1 MASPIKW
8 NESFENYIPPLLG
21 NGYKTSTFS
30 AHCKTQASADR
41 QCEDSDVTL
50 PLKDVK
56 CIFLL
61 DLTDTNNKCSI
72 KKQSWFCTKIICR
85 EGTWIKSY
93 SLNVALELKHL
104 SLPSTLNKLDSFEGI
119 DQFVHR
125 SLVIRTQGK
134 RRFL

>member
-8 NESFENYIPPLLG
+8 NESFENYIPSLLG
-21 NGYKTSTFS
+21 NGCKISTFS
-30 AHCKTQASADR
+30 AHCKTQALSDR
-41 QCEDSDVTL
+41 QYEDSDLTL

-61 DLTDTNNKCSI
+61 DLTDTNTKCSI
-72 KKQSWFCTKIICR
+72 TKQWWFCTKIISR

-119 DQFVHR
+119 DQFVYR
-125 SLVIRTQGK
+125 SLAIKT
-134 RRFL
+134 

>member
-1 MASPIKW
+1 MKW
-8 NESFENYIPPLLG
+8 IFRELYS
-21 NGYKTSTFS
+21 TSAREWMQNKHIFC
-30 AHCKTQASADR
+30 HCKTQASADR
-41 QCEDSDVTL
+41 QCEDSDDTL

-61 DLTDTNNKCSI
+61 TWLIYTNTKCSI
-72 KKQSWFCTKIICR
+72 TKQSWFCAKIISR

-125 SLVIRTQGK
+125 SLVLRTQGK